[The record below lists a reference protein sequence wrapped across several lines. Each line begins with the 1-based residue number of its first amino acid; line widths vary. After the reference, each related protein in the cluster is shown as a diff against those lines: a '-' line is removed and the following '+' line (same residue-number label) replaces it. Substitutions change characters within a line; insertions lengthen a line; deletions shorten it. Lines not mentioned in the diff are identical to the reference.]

1 MRGRKIGSSGI
12 SPYLYLAPA
21 LLFMI
26 GIILYPMVSSVVI
39 SFRKWNGLGPM
50 TPVGWENYRRL
61 LFADPDF
68 RGSIVATF
76 IWVLMSVTLLTV
88 TSMILALVVEFGVVR
103 KRMVAVARTVLF
115 MPMTMSLVSVG
126 VLWSLILNPL
136 LGLLTKVL
144 AILGLISQSNPPDLL
159 GTQST
164 ALLAVFFPV
173 IWQWSGFGMVV
184 FSSAIQGIP
193 EEIIEAAK
201 IDGCG
206 HWKQIRHIALPL
218 LLPAVA
224 ILTTVNCIGG
234 FKAFDILYVMTAGGP
249 ANASMVATIYMF
261 RQAFVSTSFGYSAAI
276 SVIMFI
282 VAAFFGILCMR
293 LSQRTEKYF

>member
-1 MRGRKIGSSGI
+1 
-12 SPYLYLAPA
+12 
-21 LLFMI
+21 
-26 GIILYPMVSSVVI
+26 
-39 SFRKWNGLGPM
+39 
-50 TPVGWENYRRL
+50 
-61 LFADPDF
+61 
-68 RGSIVATF
+68 
-76 IWVLMSVTLLTV
+76 
-88 TSMILALVVEFGVVR
+88 
-103 KRMVAVARTVLF
+103 
-115 MPMTMSLVSVG
+115 
-126 VLWSLILNPL
+126 
-136 LGLLTKVL
+136 
-144 AILGLISQSNPPDLL
+144 
-159 GTQST
+159 
-164 ALLAVFFPV
+164 
-173 IWQWSGFGMVV
+173 MVV

-206 HWKQIRHIALPL
+206 HWKQIRYIALPL

-276 SVIMFI
+276 SVIMFV